1 MYPNVHSSTI
11 YNSKDIETTQ
21 MPNNRWKD
29 KEDMVYTHNGI
40 LVSYL
45 KKKNEI
51 VLFAA
56 TCMDLEIVILSG
68 ISQTGKDN
76 IIWYH
81 LYV

>member
-1 MYPNVHSSTI
+1 MKRQRRHG
-11 YNSKDIETTQ
+11 
-21 MPNNRWKD
+21 
-29 KEDMVYTHNGI
+29 VYTQWNI
-40 LVSYL
+40 SQLF

>member
-1 MYPNVHSSTI
+1 
-11 YNSKDIETTQ
+11 
-21 MPNNRWKD
+21 
-29 KEDMVYTHNGI
+29 MVYTHNGI
-40 LVSYL
+40 LVSYF

-51 VLFAA
+51 VLFAT
-56 TCMDLEIVILSG
+56 TCMDLETVILSE